1 MAGRGRGLAA
11 AQGSIPPAGGL
22 AAACN
27 TALCLSLSLYLS
39 PSLALSICVSV
50 RQLQKHELCL
60 LRLGSIGSRLS
71 RQASNARQ
79 CPAVT

>member
-1 MAGRGRGLAA
+1 M
-11 AQGSIPPAGGL
+11 QHSVVS
-22 AAACN
+22 
-27 TALCLSLSLYLS
+27 LSLSLYLS